1 MMFAYRRFDK
11 KTYENFK
18 KFVDGHHLIQHD
30 DLQSNYDFFENKLSF
45 LGITAVEDS
54 LQPEVHETLSI
65 ISKA

>member
-18 KFVDGHHLIQHD
+18 RFVDGHHLIQHD
-30 DLQSNYDFFENKLSF
+30 DLQSSYDFFENKLSF

-54 LQPEVHETLSI
+54 L
-65 ISKA
+65 